1 MFILRLRAFVRRLD
15 VLLLNQELETNRKE
29 GRIGLMLDNH
39 NFRMLTHT
47 RRCFRTSFCLG
58 DWLNHLGDKS
68 LHQHRL
74 MPVLW
79 LQEQEASAPNGPNL
93 FKKIFS

>member
-39 NFRMLTHT
+39 NFRI
-47 RRCFRTSFCLG
+47 
-58 DWLNHLGDKS
+58 LN
-68 LHQHRL
+68 
-74 MPVLW
+74 MM
-79 LQEQEASAPNGPNL
+79 
-93 FKKIFS
+93 